1 MILILN
7 RVASTRLRPLFR
19 VSPWSSVAR
28 LQGGRGARGAGR
40 PDNSNGL
47 DCGRRGIPATTG
59 QERQKCQDFIHG
71 SKSGYR
77 VVGVRPAHGR
87 RKKGGGQGIR
97 ETGNQKPSGQEG

>member
-1 MILILN
+1 MIA
-7 RVASTRLRPLFR
+7 ASPGGVYGRRENDGRQRRLRSR
-19 VSPWSSVAR
+19 A
-28 LQGGRGARGAGR
+28 AH
-40 PDNSNGL
+40 NSNRL
-47 DCGRRGIPATTG
+47 DCGRQGITDTTG

-77 VVGVRPAHGR
+77 VVGVRPAPGR